1 MSWFM
6 CSNVCGSST
15 LALVFC
21 LCSVHLPSRCHS
33 QALSCLLC
41 AVTCLLWVTSPC
53 HMSKE
58 CPLGQHVPGVCY
70 LLGLWS
76 EQLLHL
82 VPGKKDRRKWLLI
95 YQLMNNANRQQILFS
110 LHLYRKTEGSEEVGR
125 LQETSCTAI
134 PVGLRNPAGS
144 QVD

>member
-1 MSWFM
+1 
-6 CSNVCGSST
+6 
-15 LALVFC
+15 
-21 LCSVHLPSRCHS
+21 
-33 QALSCLLC
+33 
-41 AVTCLLWVTSPC
+41 
-53 HMSKE
+53 MSKE